1 MFPGI
6 RPNYPRFFAY
16 LCVMFLASIEILG
29 ADFVRLKNGQI
40 VRGKIVLE
48 DDEKVLIAENE
59 DFVRFLDKEFVAQV
73 SYEKGKPT
81 TNVPATAAP
90 DKKTQ
95 PPTRVSDIPQ
105 SHVETSPPNMY
116 GPSGGSSNGNG
127 GDTSIE
133 VIHEVVTDFI
143 WRGLSFSG
151 EINNRRNNES
161 YRAMTFVPSYQPTL
175 TFNTPLKGLQVQ
187 FWGNFQLTERN
198 DRDNDGRF
206 QLYPGGPGPAYPGQ
220 GAAGSLSP
228 FSAPSPDA
236 LNSACPYDTQNN
248 FLAGNAQTGST
259 CGGDVPGFKK
269 EQNGMKRSDG
279 LFYAFYYNF
288 EKTSWGTFTAG
299 IWFYNT
305 FQKSNAYL
313 SPALGGFNSSAA
325 QGVSGANNPSTQ
337 ITRLAWQE
345 YFFFWKLPFLQWAN
359 PTISFYTQ
367 FSQENAGLMAGK
379 NYLSLTMGHEFF
391 QDKFFR
397 ILPQVNI
404 GYAMSNNIVDN
415 RYGIQ
420 DITSTLTFFFGK
432 FFIKAADVWR
442 PNLYMYDTDNYYG
455 ATGGYVN
462 TSTKDGKIV
471 DPAKVNGP
479 TNQFVLDYIS
489 SSTSIPDQL
498 RQSVR
503 ESYLLQKIPAHLVWF
518 SIGFSQNF

>member
-1 MFPGI
+1 MSALLTGLVI
-6 RPNYPRFFAY
+6 LLCCEDIFA
-16 LCVMFLASIEILG
+16 L
-29 ADFVRLKNGQI
+29 DFVRLKNGQI
-40 VRGKIVLE
+40 IRGKIVLE

-81 TNVPATAAP
+81 PTAPAQPALAAE
-90 DKKTQ
+90 KKT
-95 PPTRVSDIPQ
+95 PPGRVSDIPQ

-116 GPSGGSSNGNG
+116 GPSGGATNGNG
-127 GDTSIE
+127 AAADTNIE

-151 EINNRRNNES
+151 EIANRRDNES
-161 YRAMTFVPSYQPTL
+161 YKAMTFVPSYQPTVTL
-175 TFNTPLKGLQVQ
+175 NTPLKGLQVQ

-206 QLYPGGPGPAYPGQ
+206 QQYPGGPGPAYPGQ

-228 FSAPSPDA
+228 FSAPSPDT
-236 LNSACPYDTQNN
+236 LNAACPYDTQSN
-248 FLAGNAQTGST
+248 LISGVHSLGST
-259 CGGDVPGFKK
+259 CGGNTPGFKK

-288 EKTSWGTFTAG
+288 DKTSWGTFTAG

-305 FQKSNAYL
+305 FQKSTAYL
-313 SPALGGFNSSAA
+313 SPALGAFNSQAE
-325 QGVSGANNPSTQ
+325 QGIAGANNPSTQ

-345 YFFFWKLPFLQWAN
+345 YFFFWKLPFLQWAS

-379 NYLSLTMGHEFF
+379 NYLSLTVGHEFF

-397 ILPQVNI
+397 ILPQINV

-415 RYGIQ
+415 RNGIQ
-420 DITSTLTFFFGK
+420 DVTSTITFFFGK
-432 FFIKAADVWR
+432 FFFKAANIWR

-462 TSTKDGKIV
+462 ANNRDNKIV
-471 DPAKVNGP
+471 DPSKVNGP
-479 TNQFVLDYIS
+479 VNQLVLDYINGS
-489 SSTSIPDQL
+489 SLSDQMK
-498 RQSVR
+498 QAVR
-503 ESYLLQKIPAHLVWF
+503 DSYLLQKIPAHLFWF
-518 SIGFSQNF
+518 SIGFSQSF